1 MAALRR
7 ITTALLA
14 SALLWAVAAL
24 PARAADPIP
33 ARAMA
38 AYRAFE
44 RGETQRAES
53 ESALAVRE
61 SADSAGAWAVRG
73 YLLSQGG
80 DKAGA
85 VAAYREAIRL
95 DPRDPVTRN
104 NLGAV
109 LLDLGQPAEAISALE
124 EALRLKPI
132 YADARNNLGA
142 AFEKAGRL
150 PDAQRAYRTATMIDP
165 DHAQAYN
172 NLGAVQLK
180 SGDVQAAAASFARAA
195 QLDPNFGVP
204 ALNLAL
210 LASPEERDDAFFAR
224 MEAAAAKPGASKQL
238 RARVLAM
245 RAGREADKQEWN
257 RARGYYMDALRLM
270 PRDTTLLNNIAVVED
285 QLGMDREAL
294 LHLTEALDINPDLM
308 VAQNNVGIVHVHRGD
323 MDLARGV
330 FEDIVRRDPDFHRAH
345 YNLGVVNAS
354 EGRVRDARASFG
366 TAARL
371 APQDASARYNLA
383 ILNRRT
389 DGNVSQELRD
399 YREVLRLDPKLT
411 EAHLALGMLLA
422 DPATPARLRDNV
434 EAARHLE
441 RFLALAPDS
450 DEEGR
455 TQARDW
461 LAWLRANS

>member
-1 MAALRR
+1 MNALRR
-7 ITTALLA
+7 RTALFVLA
-14 SALLWAVAAL
+14 GLLAVGTLPAMAWADGL
-24 PARAADPIP
+24 PARARD
-33 ARAMA
+33 
-38 AYRAFE
+38 AYRAYE
-44 RGETQRAES
+44 RGDLATADS

-61 SADSAGAWAVRG
+61 SARSGGAWAVRG
-73 YLLSQGG
+73 YVLSQRG

-85 VAAYREAIRL
+85 ALAYRKAIGFE
-95 DPRDPVTRN
+95 PRSPVAHN
-104 NLGAV
+104 NLGTV
-109 LLDLGQPAEAISALE
+109 LIQLGQVPEAITAFRRALQLE
-124 EALRLKPI
+124 PS

-142 AFEKAGRL
+142 ALEKQGQLAE
-150 PDAQRAYRTATMIDP
+150 AQRAYRMATMMDP
-165 DHAQAYN
+165 NHAQAFN

-180 SGDVQAAAASFARAA
+180 RGDVQAAAASFARAS
-195 QLDPNFGVP
+195 QLDPTFGVP

-210 LASPEERDDAFFAR
+210 LGDPAERDEAFYRR
-224 MEAAAAKPGASKQL
+224 MLEEAAKPGASKQL

-245 RAGREADKQEWN
+245 RAARQADRRAWKQAHELYTEALE
-257 RARGYYMDALRLM
+257 LM

-294 LHLTEALDINPDLM
+294 LHLTEALDIDPDLL

-330 FEDIVRRDPDFHRAH
+330 FEDIIRRDPDFHRAH

-354 EGRVRDARASFG
+354 EGSVQAARANFRA
-366 TAARL
+366 AARL
-371 APQDASARYNLA
+371 APGDASARYNLA
-383 ILNRRT
+383 ILNRRE
-389 DGNVSQELRD
+389 DGDVREELRA
-399 YREVLRLDPKLT
+399 YREVLRLDPRLT

-422 DPATPARLRDNV
+422 DPATPRNLRNQV

-455 TQARDW
+455 TQASDW
-461 LAWLRANS
+461 LAWLRANG